1 MPGSFQ
7 LSVQRGQMVGECF
20 EIEQATVIIGRDP
33 ACDFVVDDP
42 LVSRRHAQV
51 TKANDTFTI
60 QDLGSTNRTFVND
73 VQVTAPVVLKQG
85 DVINL
90 GKNVTLC
97 FEPTDGA
104 NITLLAIDKA
114 RKAAHVAEI
123 TNDAYFQDLQ
133 KMAKQIRRGKGSS

>member
-7 LSVQRGQMVGECF
+7 LSVQRGQMV

-60 QDLGSTNRTFVND
+60 QDLGSTNRTFVNG
-73 VQVTAPVVLKQG
+73 VQVMTPVVLKQG